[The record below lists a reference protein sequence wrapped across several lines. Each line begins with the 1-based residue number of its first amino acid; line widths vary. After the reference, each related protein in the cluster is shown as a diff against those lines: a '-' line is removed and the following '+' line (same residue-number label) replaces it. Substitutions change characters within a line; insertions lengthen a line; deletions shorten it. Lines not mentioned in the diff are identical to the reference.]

1 MSNDNFI
8 FYRQQKE
15 IYKQKLYEVKKENMK
30 IIRKTENVTEEIKE
44 LEEALKSGLEL
55 ASNIIYV
62 KIFFRKW
69 NGWRIWSLWY
79 ATTK

>member
-1 MSNDNFI
+1 
-8 FYRQQKE
+8 
-15 IYKQKLYEVKKENMK
+15 MK

-62 KIFFRKW
+62 KIFSE
-69 NGWRIWSLWY
+69 NGMAGGY
-79 ATTK
+79 GAYGMQ